1 MKTKLAEN
9 IKYYR
14 NQMGMTQSQL
24 AKKLNGKKS
33 LVCNYEK
40 GYSTPDIL
48 TVCKLAKFFNITV
61 DELIEYDD
69 NAL

>member
-14 NQMGMTQSQL
+14 KQMGMTQSQL

-48 TVCKLAKFFNITV
+48 TDCKLAKFFDITV
-61 DELIEYDD
+61 DELIDYQEDII
-69 NAL
+69 

>member
-1 MKTKLAEN
+1 MNNRLAEN

-14 NQMGMTQSQL
+14 KQMGMTQSQL

-69 NAL
+69 SAL

>member
-14 NQMGMTQSQL
+14 KQMGMTQSQL

-48 TVCKLAKFFNITV
+48 TVCKLAKFFDITV
-61 DELIEYDD
+61 DELIDYQEDII
-69 NAL
+69 

>member
-48 TVCKLAKFFNITV
+48 TVCKLAKFFDITV
-61 DELIEYDD
+61 DELIDYQEDII
-69 NAL
+69 

>member
-1 MKTKLAEN
+1 MKTNLAKN

-14 NQMGMTQSQL
+14 KQLGMTQTEL

-48 TVCKLAKFFNITV
+48 TVCKLAKFFDVSV
-61 DELIEYDD
+61 DELIDFDEDP
-69 NAL
+69 L